1 MAQSRIFSMPKT
13 ACELSEGNPV
23 AGPLLVV
30 MGVCG
35 SGKSTVGQRLAQRIG
50 VDFVEG
56 DDLHPPGNVAQM
68 AAGVPLSDA
77 DRYEWLLALAGALH
91 QAARSGGGLVL
102 SCSALKRS
110 YRDVLRSAS
119 DAGDAAV
126 AVRFVFLHGDRE
138 LFSARMA
145 LRTDHYMPAS
155 LLESQ
160 FAILEPPGAD
170 ELALTLDA
178 AQPVQDITDAVLARL
193 GQGAWP
199 TNPAAHHEQPFPA

>member
-1 MAQSRIFSMPKT
+1 
-13 ACELSEGNPV
+13 V

-35 SGKSTVGQRLAQRIG
+35 SGKSTVGRRLAQRLG
-50 VDFVEG
+50 VDFLEG
-56 DDLHPPGNVAQM
+56 DELHPPGNVAQM

-77 DRYEWLLALAGALH
+77 DRYDWLLALAGALH
-91 QAARSGGGLVL
+91 QAAQSGRGLVL

-110 YRDVLRSAS
+110 YRDVLRSAC
-119 DAGDAAV
+119 DAGAALG
-126 AVRFVFLHGDRE
+126 AVRFVYLHGDHA

-145 LRTDHYMPAS
+145 LRTEHYMPAS

-170 ELALTLDA
+170 ELAVTLDA
-178 AQPVQDITDAVLARL
+178 SLPVEEITQSVLDNL
-193 GQGAWP
+193 GSGAFAP
-199 TNPAAHHEQPFPA
+199 EQAAHHEPTFPA